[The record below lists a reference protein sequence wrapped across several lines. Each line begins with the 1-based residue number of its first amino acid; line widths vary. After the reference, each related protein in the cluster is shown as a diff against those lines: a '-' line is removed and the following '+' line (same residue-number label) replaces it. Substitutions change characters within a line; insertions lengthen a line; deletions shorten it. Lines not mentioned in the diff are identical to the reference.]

1 MSDDEMEPMVKW
13 LSTLRG
19 ERTRIIG
26 LHEFLSVV
34 KVLQMLGQQPT
45 ICVTR
50 PKHLLA
56 NGPKCRYPTNRQRA
70 LPSNPWR
77 SRHRLQNAMPLAPT
91 STPVVDSHW
100 RDRRPIRSTVSL
112 ESTDGK
118 PHPDPALQHPRYLS
132 RAESRQRSRSGRRR
146 RRGGLP
152 AR

>member
-1 MSDDEMEPMVKW
+1 MSDDEMEPIVKW

-50 PKHLLA
+50 PKYLLA

-91 STPVVDSHW
+91 STPAGDSHW
-100 RDRRPIRSTVSL
+100 RARRAIRPNLFL
-112 ESTDGK
+112 ESTCSP
-118 PHPDPALQHPRYLS
+118 PHSDPP
-132 RAESRQRSRSGRRR
+132 
-146 RRGGLP
+146 
-152 AR
+152 